1 MACLTVSAVILAC
14 MLLLE
19 MVTEPAQ
26 AEVGAT
32 SRAGYFS
39 VCTASESEG
48 ESLMWIANVNTQRM
62 IVCERQ
68 REGVRR
74 GLRAVR
80 SRPQAEAH
88 PQPLGERPRLDPGR
102 AQLVRAPGS
111 EGPLGGRLESRPMRS
126 EPKVPKAERPRE

>member
-1 MACLTVSAVILAC
+1 MACLTVSAVIIAC

-19 MVTEPAQ
+19 MVAEPTSAQ

-32 SRAGYFS
+32 SRAGYFA

-68 REGVRR
+68 REGVIVVLDNID
-74 GLRAVR
+74 LRAVF
-80 SRPQAEAH
+80 
-88 PQPLGERPRLDPGR
+88 GE
-102 AQLVRAPGS
+102 
-111 EGPLGGRLESRPMRS
+111 
-126 EPKVPKAERPRE
+126 